1 MRPCS
6 QRWPVETVLVWQP
19 MTHKAALTLLCRF
32 DDAGLIESFRAEA
45 RGGRVGK
52 VMVQAP
58 WEGRFSNHQV
68 RDGMSIP
75 RVGEVAWLR
84 PDGRRAYFKGAVSQ
98 LRYVF
103 SR

>member
-1 MRPCS
+1 
-6 QRWPVETVLVWQP
+6 

-32 DDAGLIESFRAEA
+32 DDAGLIESLRAEA

-58 WEGRFSNHQV
+58 WEGCFSNYEV
-68 RDGMSIP
+68 RDGRSIP
-75 RVGEVAWLR
+75 LAGEVAWLR
-84 PDGRRAYFKGAVSQ
+84 PDGRRACFKGAVSQ
-98 LRYVF
+98 LRYES